1 MDKKVRNKMKRALK
15 KKVHSLIP
23 NISGM
28 SACFKEDSQVWE
40 LWLSVDFDVPSE
52 LSKREKDSYEDAQK
66 PEVVNYMEKK
76 KEEIVTI
83 LKDCLKAEY
92 THDKKNDFN
101 FTMALPPTFI
111 TKRENGVFRLL
122 TQEERE
128 EMKRKFPSLKDCIE
142 YDEWVLENG
151 FYQFIEN
158 CSSESDLECFS
169 LKKYAGLRARY
180 TFYIPHKEV
189 EAII

>member
-40 LWLSVDFDVPSE
+40 LWLSVDFEVPPE
-52 LSKREKDSYEDAQK
+52 LSKCEEGSDKDIQK
-66 PEVVNYMEKK
+66 PEVVSYMKEK
-76 KEEIVTI
+76 EREIVSI
-83 LKDCLKAEY
+83 LKEHFRAEY
-92 THDKKNDFN
+92 KHGKENDFN
-101 FTMALPPTFI
+101 FTMHFPPTFI

-122 TQEERE
+122 TKEERE
-128 EMKRKFPSLKDCIE
+128 EIKKEFPSLKDCIE

-158 CSSESDLECFS
+158 CTSEVDLECFS